1 MIPQGRVKHRYEHHG
16 RNRSQAGMNQV
27 NLGTGTRLAW
37 EQGLGWRGNR
47 TRLAWKQGLGWHG
60 NSNIE
65 NRRVYCNF
73 LFTEYTHHRICIKC
87 LPLYTAKL
95 FHMQG

>member
-1 MIPQGRVKHRYEHHG
+1 M
-16 RNRSQAGMNQV
+16 
-27 NLGTGTRLAW
+27 RLSSSSSTKD
-37 EQGLGWRGNR
+37 EER
-47 TRLAWKQGLGWHG
+47 
-60 NSNIE
+60 NIE